1 MTGTTD
7 TEAML
12 SETLEEQ
19 LRIFRD
25 NATKSLIHDGAV
37 QKLKAYQLC

>member
-1 MTGTTD
+1 MRGTTD

-25 NATKSLIHDGAV
+25 NAKSLIHDGAV